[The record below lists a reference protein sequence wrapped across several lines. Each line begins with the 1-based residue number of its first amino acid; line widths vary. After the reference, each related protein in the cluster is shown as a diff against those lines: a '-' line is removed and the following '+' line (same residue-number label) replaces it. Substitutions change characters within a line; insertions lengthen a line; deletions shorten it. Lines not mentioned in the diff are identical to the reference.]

1 MKEMILPSG
10 KKATIKDGKGRDL
23 LNAQRKA
30 KSAEEIAY
38 ALLAELTEIEGQ
50 KLIYEDIL
58 EMDIK
63 DVLALQMEIMGNFQ
77 FPQPSISSTSA
88 KQQAG
93 DLEKSKK

>member
-23 LNAQRKA
+23 LNSQRKA

-38 ALLAELTEIEGQ
+38 ALLAELTEIDGQ

-77 FPQPSISSTSA
+77 FPQPSILSTSQ
-88 KQQAG
+88 KQQDG